1 MSWVDAAKLR
11 KPLALAAGA
20 LALAVGGVAMAQ
32 AVVVRSTGPSAA
44 QYPMGKKLPA
54 NGTLALK
61 AGDNVTLIDKSG
73 TRVIKG
79 PGSFPV
85 NAAISRDQASA
96 LAMAQMATTP
106 GGARVR
112 TGAVRGA
119 PTEAVAIAAGP
130 DSIWYL
136 DVTKGGTFCMA
147 DPQQVV
153 LWRPDATETGM
164 GKLTGSDGTT
174 ADVTWNAGNPLKL
187 WPTET
192 LPIVDGKA
200 YDFRNPVGH
209 SVSIRIK
216 QLTSVP
222 TDAMDMASLLA
233 ASGCTAQLDVLAN
246 TTTATGG

>member
-11 KPLALAAGA
+11 KPLALVAGA
-20 LALAVGGVAMAQ
+20 LALAAGSTAMAQ

-54 NGTLALK
+54 NGTLALR
-61 AGDNVTLIDKSG
+61 AGDQITVIDKSG

-85 NAAISRDQASA
+85 NAAVSRDQASA

-119 PTEAVAIAAGP
+119 PTEASALPAGP

-136 DVTKGGTFCMA
+136 DITKGGTFCVA
-147 DPQQVV
+147 DPRQVV

-164 GKLTGSDGTT
+164 GKLTGPDGTT

-187 WPTET
+187 WPSET
-192 LPIVDGKA
+192 LPIADGKA

-209 SVSIRIK
+209 SVSIKIK
-216 QLTSVP
+216 QLTAIP
-222 TDAMDMASLLA
+222 ADAMEMASVLA

-246 TTTATGG
+246 TTATGG